1 MALFSVA
8 AILPDTSIPLNLE
21 DLFTLDEWHRYW
33 QTQNLRQ
40 YMSKSSAPVGKML
53 PIAIAWPLLSEFI
66 RSAQEV
72 ISGKSDY
79 QANFRFAHAET
90 VIPFVSLMGI
100 EKTDVQVC
108 RPDSVSVYWKDYEI
122 SPMAA
127 NVQWL
132 FYRDRDQRIWVKILL
147 NEEAAALPISTSCFP
162 YYSWEKT
169 RIFFNQRIE
178 MAKKT
183 LSVFNE

>member
-1 MALFSVA
+1 
-8 AILPDTSIPLNLE
+8 
-21 DLFTLDEWHRYW
+21 
-33 QTQNLRQ
+33 
-40 YMSKSSAPVGKML
+40 
-53 PIAIAWPLLSEFI
+53 
-66 RSAQEV
+66 
-72 ISGKSDY
+72 
-79 QANFRFAHAET
+79 
-90 VIPFVSLMGI
+90 MGI

-147 NEEAAALPISTSCFP
+147 NEEAAALPISTACFP

>member
-1 MALFSVA
+1 MQSLGLCFLNSLFCSRG
-8 AILPDTSIPLNLE
+8 DKWE
-21 DLFTLDEWHRYW
+21 
-33 QTQNLRQ
+33 
-40 YMSKSSAPVGKML
+40 
-53 PIAIAWPLLSEFI
+53 
-66 RSAQEV
+66 
-72 ISGKSDY
+72 SDY

-147 NEEAAALPISTSCFP
+147 NEEAAALPISTACFHITLGKKLV
-162 YYSWEKT
+162 YSLISESKWLKKHFQFSMNRISHFLVLIIFEKN
-169 RIFFNQRIE
+169 IFSIYQ
-178 MAKKT
+178 
-183 LSVFNE
+183 